1 MPQRLLPP
9 TLPPPPKPSGEAS
22 GEPLA
27 RLAFR
32 HCDLVGSCVAIE
44 ADVSVSPSPTPVP
57 PSSVERSHSRPSL
70 SCSALCKP
78 PLPRAPPSL
87 GAALWEAAQGYERLL
102 NEETLRELTPSQLS
116 TLHGAHMRMLD
127 ELQAAE
133 WRTFQKVEQESK
145 RRRIAEAL
153 RKEKEWD

>member
-1 MPQRLLPP
+1 MPHACGAPP
-9 TLPPPPKPSGEAS
+9 GCIGGGACASAAGGFGGGGGGACGSGGPPRSLG
-22 GEPLA
+22 GGG
-27 RLAFR
+27 
-32 HCDLVGSCVAIE
+32 GS
-44 ADVSVSPSPTPVP
+44 
-57 PSSVERSHSRPSL
+57 
-70 SCSALCKP
+70 SCGGGGGACGGNG
-78 PLPRAPPSL
+78 AAPSL

>member
-1 MPQRLLPP
+1 MHRFEPGRASEPHTRHAAAAARCGGGACGGGGPP
-9 TLPPPPKPSGEAS
+9 RSIG
-22 GEPLA
+22 
-27 RLAFR
+27 
-32 HCDLVGSCVAIE
+32 GS
-44 ADVSVSPSPTPVP
+44 
-57 PSSVERSHSRPSL
+57 
-70 SCSALCKP
+70 SCGGGGGACGGNG
-78 PLPRAPPSL
+78 AAPSL

>member
-1 MPQRLLPP
+1 MDRG
-9 TLPPPPKPSGEAS
+9 PPPSRGPRRTRGRRPGALAAAYASAAGGFGGGGGGACGGGGPPRSLGSGGGGSSCGGGGGACGGS
-22 GEPLA
+22 GA
-27 RLAFR
+27 A
-32 HCDLVGSCVAIE
+32 A
-44 ADVSVSPSPTPVP
+44 A
-57 PSSVERSHSRPSL
+57 
-70 SCSALCKP
+70 
-78 PLPRAPPSL
+78 L

>member
-1 MPQRLLPP
+1 MRRRPP
-9 TLPPPPKPSGEAS
+9 RSI
-22 GEPLA
+22 
-27 RLAFR
+27 
-32 HCDLVGSCVAIE
+32 GSCGG
-44 ADVSVSPSPTPVP
+44 
-57 PSSVERSHSRPSL
+57 SS
-70 SCSALCKP
+70 CGGGGGACGGNG
-78 PLPRAPPSL
+78 AAPSL

>member
-1 MPQRLLPP
+1 MDRG
-9 TLPPPPKPSGEAS
+9 PPPSRGPPPHACGAPPGCLGGGACAS
-22 GEPLA
+22 AP
-27 RLAFR
+27 
-32 HCDLVGSCVAIE
+32 GSCGGGACGGGG
-44 ADVSVSPSPTPVP
+44 P
-57 PSSVERSHSRPSL
+57 PRSIGGSS
-70 SCSALCKP
+70 CGGGGGACGGNG
-78 PLPRAPPSL
+78 AAPSL